1 MTQRHSPMPTLLI
14 TGCSSGIGYHAATT
28 LAQQGYFVIA
38 VCRRYQDVQHLESLG
53 LRSVLM
59 DLSSTVSIHNGFAK
73 IRAISQGRIDVLFNN
88 AAFAIPGAVE
98 DLSRDALGFQFD
110 TNVFGTQ
117 ELTNLVIPLMRQNG
131 GGKIVYNSSVLG
143 FAAMAYR
150 GAYNAS
156 KFAIEGLADTLR
168 LELKPAHIHVSLI
181 EPGPIRSQFRA
192 NAYEQYARWIKDR
205 PSAHR
210 ANYAALEARLEKEG
224 DAAPFT
230 LGPEAVTQAL
240 IKIIQSPNPKARY
253 RVTWPTKAF
262 AFLKRVLPTRWL
274 DALLMLAGG
283 QGQR

>member
-1 MTQRHSPMPTLLI
+1 MTQRHGSMPTLLI

-28 LAQQGYFVIA
+28 LAQKGYFVIA
-38 VCRRYQDVQHLESLG
+38 VCRRYQDVQQLESLG

-117 ELTNLVIPLMRQNG
+117 ELTNLVIPLMRQQG
-131 GGKIVYNSSVLG
+131 GGKIIYNSSVLG

-168 LELKPAHIHVSLI
+168 LELKSANIHVSLI
-181 EPGPIRSQFRA
+181 EPGPIRSNFRA
-192 NAYEQYARWIKDR
+192 NAYEQYQRWIKDR

-210 ANYAALEARLEKEG
+210 QNYQAMEARLEKEG

-230 LGPEAVTQAL
+230 LGPEAVTDVL
-240 IKIIQSPNPKARY
+240 IKILNRRQPKARY
-253 RVTWPTKAF
+253 RVTFPTKLF
-262 AFLKRVLPTRWL
+262 AVLKRILPTSWL
-274 DALLMLAGG
+274 DRILLKAGG
-283 QGQR
+283 NGRR

>member
-1 MTQRHSPMPTLLI
+1 MNARTQTILI
-14 TGCSSGIGYHAATT
+14 TGCSSGIGYHAATS
-28 LAQQGYFVIA
+28 LAQKGHKVIA
-38 VCRRYQDVQHLESLG
+38 VCRRYQDVQHLEAQG

-117 ELTNLVIPLMRQNG
+117 ELTNLVIPLMRQQG

-168 LELKPAHIHVSLI
+168 LELKPANIHVSLI
-181 EPGPIRSQFRA
+181 EPGPIRSRFRA
-192 NAYEQYARWIKDR
+192 NAYEQYQRWIKDR

-210 ANYAALEARLEKEG
+210 QNYQAMEARLEKEG

-230 LGPEAVTQAL
+230 LGPEAVTDAL
-240 IKIIQSPNPKARY
+240 VKIIDHRQPRARY
-253 RVTWPTKAF
+253 RVTFPTKLF
-262 AFLKRVLPTRWL
+262 AVLKRLLPTFWL
-274 DALLMLAGG
+274 DRILLKAGG
-283 QGQR
+283 NGRR